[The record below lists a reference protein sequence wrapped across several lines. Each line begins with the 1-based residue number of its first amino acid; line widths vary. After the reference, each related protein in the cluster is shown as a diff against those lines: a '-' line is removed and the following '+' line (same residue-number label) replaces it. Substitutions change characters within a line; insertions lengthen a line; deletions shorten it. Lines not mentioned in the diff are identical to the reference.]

1 MQSSPYHVLSP
12 TEIQTIH
19 QHSLQ
24 ILEDVGIKVELKKMR
39 DLLRDMGCP
48 VDESSKIVKFK
59 ADMVETYRQ
68 KAPREFTICGA
79 DPTRQWPM
87 HPEARIFGGLGTLVN
102 IYDMD
107 TGKYRPTTFQDQV
120 DHIILFDNLDH
131 IVSNQMDIW
140 PHDIPMHTIHAEAIR
155 AWYLNCHKSFGMGA
169 YGVMATMDMMDMV
182 ELVMGGADQVRN
194 QHPFLTIVSIQSP
207 LSTAQIQLEGLMIL
221 AERGQP
227 AIMSPEAMA
236 GTTAPVTLAGLMVQH
251 NAEVLSHIV
260 MAQAVKPGAPVLYGS
275 VSTIAEMR
283 RGTVALGAV
292 ETGIISAASSQMAHF
307 YNLPCRAVAGTTEA
321 KTLDMQCAMER
332 YGSMMQTAQGGANYI
347 TCVGTTES
355 SMAGAHELACI
366 DNEMIGMVERAIRG
380 IEVNDDNLALDVIR
394 RVGPDGNYLMEEHTQ
409 MHFRKEHF
417 IPKLADRD
425 KRDIWENNGSKEMK
439 DKARDQAM
447 AILAKHQPREIDP
460 KLVQEIDRFVDL
472 VKNRSLDDFYAAEWE
487 A

>member
-1 MQSSPYHVLSP
+1 
-12 TEIQTIH
+12 
-19 QHSLQ
+19 
-24 ILEDVGIKVELKKMR
+24 
-39 DLLRDMGCP
+39 
-48 VDESSKIVKFK
+48 
-59 ADMVETYRQ
+59 
-68 KAPREFTICGA
+68 
-79 DPTRQWPM
+79 
-87 HPEARIFGGLGTLVN
+87 
-102 IYDMD
+102 
-107 TGKYRPTTFQDQV
+107 V

-292 ETGIISAASSQMAHF
+292 GNRYHFGRVQSDGSFLQPSLPGRGRNHGSQNPGYAMRNGTVRLHDADGPGRGQLYHLRGNHGIQHGRSA
-307 YNLPCRAVAGTTEA
+307 RAGV
-321 KTLDMQCAMER
+321 
-332 YGSMMQTAQGGANYI
+332 Y
-347 TCVGTTES
+347 
-355 SMAGAHELACI
+355 
-366 DNEMIGMVERAIRG
+366 
-380 IEVNDDNLALDVIR
+380 
-394 RVGPDGNYLMEEHTQ
+394 
-409 MHFRKEHF
+409 
-417 IPKLADRD
+417 
-425 KRDIWENNGSKEMK
+425 
-439 DKARDQAM
+439 
-447 AILAKHQPREIDP
+447 
-460 KLVQEIDRFVDL
+460 
-472 VKNRSLDDFYAAEWE
+472 
-487 A
+487 